1 MKARKKDEA
10 TEPNVAN
17 KRGQDAW
24 VKRAVSMG
32 LDESAAR
39 DTVGKMALAQK
50 SNTTAKLKSPSVPK
64 EVKSNAPNEDDFFT
78 DVSVPVTIAE
88 SNEKLKVKLAALRA
102 KEKAETDAI
111 PAAESSAED
120 NEVVN
125 TTRERKKQSLLSDK
139 QLTLWVDAVRG
150 APNEIVR
157 SALFNAKNRKTP
169 RTNLKRALVA
179 VIGDGELTYTGEELR
194 QDDETV
200 WLQLIHLARENGLAT
215 PFEFTPYSFCKALG
229 WPLTGQSYSR
239 LEACMTRLQATSLK
253 ITSARLGNEVSL
265 SMLPGFQAKRRKDG
279 DGGLWT
285 VRMHDELVFL
295 FSEFQYTRLEWQ
307 RRLMLPEGLATW
319 LHAYYASHREP
330 FSVKVETL
338 AVGAGLMNEVPD
350 AQLNDEMHTA
360 KFKERLRD
368 VKKLIL
374 KALEALKESGFLSD
388 FEVTRKGIVIVR
400 RSGDD
405 SRPIY

>member
-1 MKARKKDEA
+1 MA
-10 TEPNVAN
+10 TEKNTKSEVEIQA
-17 KRGQDAW
+17 
-24 VKRAVSMG
+24 
-32 LDESAAR
+32 
-39 DTVGKMALAQK
+39 ALAALRSRGK
-50 SNTTAKLKSPSVPK
+50 SQ
-64 EVKSNAPNEDDFFT
+64 T
-78 DVSVPVTIAE
+78 DEMQSSSVTIAE
-88 SNEKLKVKLAALRA
+88 RA
-102 KEKAETDAI
+102 KV
-111 PAAESSAED
+111 P
-120 NEVVN
+120 
-125 TTRERKKQSLLSDK
+125 TTRERKRQSLLSDK

-157 SALFNAKNRKTP
+157 SALFSAKNRNTP
-169 RTNLKRALVA
+169 RVNLKRALVA

-229 WPLTGQSYSR
+229 WPMTGQSYSR

-295 FSEFQYTRLEWQ
+295 FSEFQYTRVEWQ

-330 FSVKVETL
+330 FSVRVETL
-338 AVGAGLMNEVPD
+338 AVGAGLMHEHEIPD
-350 AQLNDEMHTA
+350 ESQLDDGTLKA

-368 VKKLIL
+368 VKKLMV
-374 KALEALKESGFLSD
+374 KALDALKKSGFLSD
-388 FEVTRKGIVIVR
+388 FEVTRGGMVIVR
-400 RSGDD
+400 RSSEDEP
-405 SRPIY
+405 RPIY